1 MNLDNP
7 EEHGL
12 GWKEDVNEVLSELD
26 DCYFRDSDDEN
37 DLYDNMEI
45 KKDDSEFPDNQFLWH
60 QVVFKTLSVRNLMV
74 EFEEFMEERQ

>member
-12 GWKEDVNEVLSELD
+12 GWKEDVNEALSELD

-45 KKDDSEFPDNQFLWH
+45 KKDGYKQIANGLLW
-60 QVVFKTLSVRNLMV
+60 T
-74 EFEEFMEERQ
+74 

>member
-12 GWKEDVNEVLSELD
+12 GWKEDVNEALSELD

-45 KKDDSEFPDNQFLWH
+45 KKDGYKQIANGLLWTWD
-60 QVVFKTLSVRNLMV
+60 QEGRI
-74 EFEEFMEERQ
+74 E